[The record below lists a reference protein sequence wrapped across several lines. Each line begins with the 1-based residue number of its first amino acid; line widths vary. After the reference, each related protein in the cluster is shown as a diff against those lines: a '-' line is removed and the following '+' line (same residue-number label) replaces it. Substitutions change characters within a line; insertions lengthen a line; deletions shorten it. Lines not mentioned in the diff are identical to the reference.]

1 MVVSKP
7 LIATGTSQFFR
18 ASATADWSSRTIFVS
33 YFSVSPEGKKT
44 DNHAHCTVKLGDQE
58 AWLKEWSRLT
68 YLIKSRIETLQS
80 GVTDGRTH
88 LIKKRMAY
96 KLFSSVVEYDTKYQG
111 MQEVLLDSEHLEA
124 SAKVAFQT
132 TEEDGKFCFN
142 PFWIDSLGHLAGF
155 VMNGNDFV
163 DSKVQV
169 FVNHGW
175 DSMRCAQ
182 DFSPSK
188 QYRTYVRMQNIGG
201 TMHSGD
207 VYIFDEDVVVGVYQG
222 VKVGLKKL
230 DFLLVGES

>member
-1 MVVSKP
+1 M
-7 LIATGTSQFFR
+7 
-18 ASATADWSSRTIFVS
+18 
-33 YFSVSPEGKKT
+33 
-44 DNHAHCTVKLGDQE
+44 
-58 AWLKEWSRLT
+58 
-68 YLIKSRIETLQS
+68 LQS
-80 GVTDGRTH
+80 GVTDERTH
-88 LIKKRMAY
+88 LIKRRMAY

-124 SAKVAFQT
+124 SAKVKFQT
-132 TEEDGKFCFN
+132 TEDDGKFCFS

-155 VMNGNDFV
+155 VMNGNDSV

-182 DFSPSK
+182 EFSPDK

-207 VYIFDEDVVVGVYQG
+207 VYIFDDDVVVGVYQG
-222 VKVGLKKL
+222 VKVSTEKL
-230 DFLLVGES
+230 ILLVAGKS